1 MTQVPIVKFDLVG
14 ASIEHLMSVSFPKSR
29 SSSYDAAVNVAKQ
42 AILYDEQILGK
53 SLYHFAVFGKTREQA
68 LRAFSVLRYLGNIK
82 GLEVFAGGKR
92 FQKQSDFEKVLE
104 CYIEATACDNPDAH
118 CHVMVPPDH
127 LQQSFSR
134 SVSFTVSLDDLADID
149 KPEVQLVEF
158 PCRYLR
164 LRNFRYQP
172 GHSASESEQFQA
184 AAVRYGCDWCPNLKI
199 AI

>member
-1 MTQVPIVKFDLVG
+1 MEQTPAVRFDLVG
-14 ASIEHLMSVSFPKSR
+14 SSIEHLMSVSFPKSR
-29 SSSYDAAVNVAKQ
+29 SSSYDAAVNVARQ
-42 AILYDEQILGK
+42 AILYDEQMLGK

-68 LRAFSVLRYLGNIK
+68 LRAFSVLRYLGSIK
-82 GLEVFAGGKR
+82 GLEVYAGGKR

-127 LQQSFSR
+127 LQQSYSR
-134 SVSFTVSLDDLADID
+134 AVSFTVDLDDMPDIG
-149 KPEVQLVEF
+149 KPEEKLVEF

-172 GHSASESEQFQA
+172 GHSASKAEQLQA
-184 AAVRYGCDWCPNLKI
+184 GAVRFGCDWCPNLELK
-199 AI
+199 